1 VLFRSAVLE
10 KLGTGAVFVWDQ
22 YLGSGPDV
30 PQLAIMIRADEAADV
45 RDGLAE
51 TVQIVVDWLDLQ
63 DRGASGQPIR
73 FSQSEYLGQ
82 TVYEL
87 ELPATVW
94 GAFSDRNGGLLFRPA
109 FTSMDDWLIV
119 ATGADQIRNMID
131 AHWGL
136 TPTLHILFTRPR
148 MERIDRRLGYLSALP
163 LVVLLALSF
172 LAPMLV
178 IALFS
183 VMPQKVFSVLN
194 MPDFSSFAVIIEQ
207 GYYKSLLWSL
217 GMAAVSTFVLFLVSW
232 PLAYG
237 MAKVFNRFTL
247 VITVAVV
254 MTLFVSE
261 NIRLFGWVL
270 TLMKGGLIEGH
281 KIGRASCRERV

>member
-1 VLFRSAVLE
+1 
-10 KLGTGAVFVWDQ
+10 
-22 YLGSGPDV
+22 
-30 PQLAIMIRADEAADV
+30 
-45 RDGLAE
+45 
-51 TVQIVVDWLDLQ
+51 
-63 DRGASGQPIR
+63 
-73 FSQSEYLGQ
+73 
-82 TVYEL
+82 
-87 ELPATVW
+87 
-94 GAFSDRNGGLLFRPA
+94 
-109 FTSMDDWLIV
+109 
-119 ATGADQIRNMID
+119 
-131 AHWGL
+131 
-136 TPTLHILFTRPR
+136 

-172 LAPMLV
+172 IAPMLV
-178 IALFS
+178 IAIFS

-237 MAKVFNRFTL
+237 MAKVFNGFTL

-281 KIGRASCRERV
+281 LRAWFGFGFDGLLYNVPVIIFGLVYVYFPFMLFPLAQGISMVPDDARQAAADLGASRWRILWEIDLPLAAPGIVVGSLLSFVLAAGAVAESKILGGQAVIVISDDVETAFTFGQNWPLGSALSLILILIIGGMAIYGVSKVDLDAIMGRKR